1 MKVSEIFYSIQGE
14 GINVGKPAVF
24 VRLQECNLRCS
35 FCDSK
40 YTWNSK
46 EGREMSKDEVVKEI
60 KKFKCNHVVW
70 TGGEPSLQIS
80 EIEDIMLFKLFD
92 YTCEIETNGTIYFF
106 PDPFDLVTISPKR
119 GHVNYRV
126 LKKFSNENNTLF
138 KFVIADRGDLRYWL
152 RAIKRLKLSKNRCMF
167 MPEGKDEKT
176 LRERSL
182 WLVEKCKEHNIRFSP
197 RLHIILYGNV
207 RGR

>member
-24 VRLQECNLRCS
+24 VRLQGCNLRCS

-40 YTWNSK
+40 YTWNPK

-80 EIEDIMLFKLFD
+80 EIEDIVLFKLFD
-92 YTCEIETNGTIYFF
+92 YTHEIETNGTIYFS
-106 PDPFDLVTISPKR
+106 PDSFDLVTISPKR
-119 GHVNYRV
+119 GHVNYNV
-126 LKKFSNENNTLF
+126 LKKFSNENNTFF
-138 KFVIADRGDLRYWL
+138 KFVIDRDDLRYWL
-152 RAIKRLKLSKNRCMF
+152 RVIKRLKLPKSRCMF

-182 WLVEKCKEHNIRFSP
+182 WLVEKCKEYNIRFSP

>member
-24 VRLQECNLRCS
+24 VRLQGCNLRCS

-40 YTWNSK
+40 YTWSLK
-46 EGREMSKDEVVKEI
+46 EGREMLVDDVVKEI

-80 EIEDIMLFKLFD
+80 EIENTVLSKLFD
-92 YTCEIETNGTIYFF
+92 YTHEIETNGTIYFSPNSF
-106 PDPFDLVTISPKR
+106 SIVTISPKK
-119 GHVNYRV
+119 GHVNYTV
-126 LKKFSNENNTLF
+126 LKRFASKTNTFF
-138 KFVIADRGDLRYWL
+138 KFVIADRDDLRYWL
-152 RAIKRLKLSKNRCMF
+152 STIRRLKLPKNRCMF
-167 MPEGKDEKT
+167 MPEGKDKKT